1 MFLFANCLY
10 FCIVYIH
17 EFRLFVTLNN
27 QRPEGELV
35 SLARIVK
42 KKEKEKRERGDFT
55 FLSHL
60 KHCQHL
66 SLHII

>member
-1 MFLFANCLY
+1 MFLFANCVY
-10 FCIVYIH
+10 CCIAYVH

-42 KKEKEKRERGDFT
+42 KKKKREE
-55 FLSHL
+55 
-60 KHCQHL
+60 
-66 SLHII
+66 SLPFYHT